1 MKSIRQLFFGLL
13 SAIATSLLVLGAGT
27 LAFVEEEVNLSP
39 LSALATKTPLATYT
53 TAPGLPT
60 QTPAIPPTPTPT
72 WVKFIQCNVP
82 HGWQPYEVKPGDTLE
97 AVAERFSI
105 TAEMIYQK
113 NCLQSSSLPPGTIL
127 YLPAPTP
134 TATLTPVVLTP
145 TITPTPTTTPTPYL
159 QETPCGPPAGWVV
172 YVVRSGDTLYRLS
185 VMLGVSQNALM
196 EANCL
201 TNPYLYAGQRLY
213 VPFIPAAPA
222 TPTPTN
228 TRTPT
233 DAPVVPSNTPVTI
246 TPDVTVTPDL
256 TATAAAEATNAA
268 NQTATAE
275 AEATNWANQTA
286 TAEAEATNWANQ
298 TATAAANQTATAEA
312 ANQTATAAAEATNA
326 ANQTATSA
334 ALTATPPP

>member
-1 MKSIRQLFFGLL
+1 MKSIRQLFIGLL

-60 QTPAIPPTPTPT
+60 QTPAIPPTPTAT

-82 HGWQPYEVKPGDTLE
+82 HGWQPYQVKPGDTLE
-97 AVAERFSI
+97 SVAERFSI

-113 NCLQSSSLPPGTIL
+113 NCLQSSSLPSGTIL

-159 QETPCGPPAGWVV
+159 QETPCGPPAGWVL

-185 VMLGVSQNALM
+185 VMLGVSQNSLM

-201 TNPYLYAGQRLY
+201 NNPYLYAGQRLY

-222 TPTPTN
+222 TPIPTS

-233 DAPVVPSNTPVTI
+233 DAPVVPSNTPI
-246 TPDVTVTPDL
+246 TVTPDL
-256 TATAAAEATNAA
+256 TATAQAEATNAA

-275 AEATNWANQTA
+275 AEATNAANQTA
-286 TAEAEATNWANQ
+286 TAEAEATNAANQTATAQAEATNWANQ
-298 TATAAANQTATAEA
+298 TATAQAEA
-312 ANQTATAAAEATNA
+312 ANQTATAAA
-326 ANQTATSA
+326 
-334 ALTATPPP
+334 LTATAQAQVTPP

>member
-60 QTPAIPPTPTPT
+60 QTPAIPPTPTAT

-159 QETPCGPPAGWVV
+159 QETLCGPPAGWVV

-228 TRTPT
+228 TRIPT
-233 DAPVVPSNTPVTI
+233 DAPLPTETSTITSTITQAPPATDTLTPTITDTPVPTI
-246 TPDVTVTPDL
+246 TDTPIPTVTDTLVPTPTD
-256 TATAAAEATNAA
+256 TFTP
-268 NQTATAE
+268 
-275 AEATNWANQTA
+275 
-286 TAEAEATNWANQ
+286 
-298 TATAAANQTATAEA
+298 
-312 ANQTATAAAEATNA
+312 
-326 ANQTATSA
+326 
-334 ALTATPPP
+334 TPPTPNP

>member
-39 LSALATKTPLATYT
+39 LSALVTKTPLATYT
-53 TAPGLPT
+53 TAPGQPT
-60 QTPAIPPTPTPT
+60 QTPAIPPTPTAT

-145 TITPTPTTTPTPYL
+145 TLTPTPTTTPTPYL
-159 QETPCGPPAGWVV
+159 QETLCGPPAGWVV

-228 TRTPT
+228 TRIPT
-233 DAPVVPSNTPVTI
+233 DAPLPTETSTITSTITQAPPATDTLTPTITDTPVPTI
-246 TPDVTVTPDL
+246 TDTPIPTVTDTLVPTPTD
-256 TATAAAEATNAA
+256 TFTP
-268 NQTATAE
+268 
-275 AEATNWANQTA
+275 
-286 TAEAEATNWANQ
+286 
-298 TATAAANQTATAEA
+298 
-312 ANQTATAAAEATNA
+312 
-326 ANQTATSA
+326 
-334 ALTATPPP
+334 TPPTPNP